1 MMASINTGK
10 VVAGGLLAGLVANA
24 IDFVT
29 NTYILAPDW
38 QALATAH
45 NMDPAAMTSPAVAG
59 TWVAID
65 FLFGILLV
73 WTYAAMRPRLGA
85 GPKTAILAGLAIYLS
100 ATLVV
105 FGFTMMGLLTMTMFA
120 KGSIASIV
128 STLAAS
134 VAGAAVYKE
143 ADAPAGASA
152 YAR

>member
-1 MMASINTGK
+1 MTGINTAK
-10 VVAGGLLAGLVANA
+10 VVAAGLLAGLVANA
-24 IDFVT
+24 FDFVT
-29 NTYILAPDW
+29 NTYILAGDW

-59 TWVAID
+59 TWIAVD

-73 WTYAAMRPRLGA
+73 WTYAAIRPRLGA
-85 GPKTAILAGLAIYLS
+85 GPKTAIIAGLVIYAS

-105 FGFTMMGLLTMTMFA
+105 FGFTMMGMLTMTLFV

-128 STLAAS
+128 STLVAS
-134 VAGAAVYKE
+134 VVGASMYKE
-143 ADAPAGASA
+143 SDAPAAARA

>member
-29 NTYILAPDW
+29 NTYVLAADW
-38 QALATAH
+38 EALARAH
-45 NMDPAAMTSPAVAG
+45 NMDPAAMTSGAVAG
-59 TWVAID
+59 TWIVVD

-85 GPKTAILAGLAIYLS
+85 GPKTAIVAALVIYAS

-105 FGFTMMGLLTMTMFA
+105 FGFTMMGVLTMTLFV
-120 KGSIASIV
+120 KGSIGAIV

-134 VAGAAVYKE
+134 VAGASIYKE
-143 ADAPAGASA
+143 ADATAPA